1 PGIAPHPHQEAISLA
16 APDSCFWSNETNQF
30 PYALAQPVAPASSS
44 MDEDAATSSDRSLA
58 APPDVECAV
67 CVGVKR
73 RAQQAC
79 LECVASYCE
88 THLDLHNTLHAR
100 KRHKL
105 VEPGC
110 LQERICPEHDK
121 PLQVFC
127 RTDQLCICHLCLA
140 IKHKGHEVVAIKKEV
155 AEKNIKLVKMHQQ
168 ASERIQRREK
178 EEEDLNEAVVVFKA
192 SAEEAMER
200 SEGAFAELM
209 LSMEGRRR
217 AVTELIRE
225 KEEAVVK
232 EARELVERARQEIDD
247 LKRRA
252 ADLERLQTLSHTND
266 DICFLT
272 KAHAV
277 SQPAKGLQIPAL
289 LTQPNSSFRLVTEAV
304 SGLAQKVDFIC
315 QQRFIKI
322 SKTVKGAG
330 IVSSPLPTT
339 WEEFLRHVSKL
350 TIDPNTVHDKLH
362 LSKAM
367 ELTAVHEQ
375 EPYPSHTARFVRRQQ
390 ALCREVLCGA
400 PCYWEV
406 ECGAGG
412 SWLCVAVSYK
422 GIPRNGR
429 MAPLFGRCPRSWALR
444 KRGTVYEFW
453 HDNKSTVITSS
464 FRCSRVGV
472 YLDHR
477 AGVLA
482 FYNVTANMSLI
493 HKVRT
498 RFTEPV
504 YAGFGL
510 AGIGAKIK
518 LCF

>member
-1 PGIAPHPHQEAISLA
+1 
-16 APDSCFWSNETNQF
+16 
-30 PYALAQPVAPASSS
+30 

-88 THLDLHNTLHAR
+88 THLDLHNTLHAW

-127 RTDQLCICHLCLA
+127 RTDQLCVCYLCLA
-140 IKHKGHEVVAIKKEV
+140 DKHKGHEVVTIEEEV
-155 AEKNIKLVKMHQQ
+155 AETQTRLGAERRECV
-168 ASERIQRREK
+168 ERITNREQDVQ
-178 EEEDLNEAVVVFKA
+178 ELTQVLEAFQA

-232 EARELVERARQEIDD
+232 EARELVERVRQEITD
-247 LKRRA
+247 LKNTA

-266 DICFLT
+266 DIGFLQGGLAST
-272 KAHAV
+272 ALPKTAASGVLLVQPHFSCQLASEAV
-277 SQPAKGLQIPAL
+277 AGLVKEL
-289 LTQPNSSFRLVTEAV
+289 RLVCETHFTTIAGKVKEAGILV
-304 SGLAQKVDFIC
+304 SPAQKMREDFLQDAC
-315 QQRFIKI
+315 
-322 SKTVKGAG
+322 T
-330 IVSSPLPTT
+330 
-339 WEEFLRHVSKL
+339 L
-350 TIDPNTVHDKLH
+350 TLNPNTAHVFLG
-362 LSKAM
+362 LSKDNR
-367 ELTAVHEQ
+367 EVTAVPLRVDRADHPE
-375 EPYPSHTARFVRRQQ
+375 RFDCRAQV
-390 ALCREVLCGA
+390 LCRQSLHGR
-400 PCYWEV
+400 PFYWEL
-406 ECGAGG
+406 EYRGK
-412 SWLCVAVSYK
+412 SWVCISVSYAAIYRK
-422 GIPRNGR
+422 GKRG
-429 MAPLFGRCPRSWALR
+429 PLFGRNPYSWGLR
-444 KRGTVYEFW
+444 CHLTSYEFW
-453 HDNKSTVITSS
+453 HNNKKMPVSYD
-464 FRCSRVGV
+464 RQCSRIGV
-472 YLDHR
+472 YLDHG

-482 FYNVTANMSLI
+482 FYNITDNMSLI
-493 HKVRT
+493 HKVQT
-498 RFTEPV
+498 RFTKPV

-510 AGIGAKIK
+510 AGKGTHVK
-518 LCF
+518 LCDLGSKDETTTEEDYFSDSSSGLSSGESCST

>member
-1 PGIAPHPHQEAISLA
+1 ISLA

-44 MDEDAATSSDRSLA
+44 MDEDAATSSDRSHA

-88 THLDLHNTLHAR
+88 THLDLHNTLHAW

-127 RTDQLCICHLCLA
+127 RTDQLCVCHLCLA

-155 AEKNIKLVKMHQQ
+155 HLSLFRLV
-168 ASERIQRREK
+168 R
-178 EEEDLNEAVVVFKA
+178 LLCVVSGKA

-217 AVTELIRE
+217 AVTELIRA

-272 KAHAV
+272 VRKRKTYTHV
-277 SQPAKGLQIPAL
+277 FKNTINRTFSYLPAQ
-289 LTQPNSSFRLVTEAV
+289 
-304 SGLAQKVDFIC
+304 
-315 QQRFIKI
+315 
-322 SKTVKGAG
+322 
-330 IVSSPLPTT
+330 
-339 WEEFLRHVSKL
+339 L

-453 HDNKSTVITSS
+453 QISQKDLH
-464 FRCSRVGV
+464 CC
-472 YLDHR
+472 
-477 AGVLA
+477 
-482 FYNVTANMSLI
+482 M
-493 HKVRT
+493 
-498 RFTEPV
+498 FTYV
-504 YAGFGL
+504 M
-510 AGIGAKIK
+510 
-518 LCF
+518 